1 MAKTISTILGVILLL
16 VGLAGFLIPNLAGT
30 HLSTAHN
37 LIHLATGAAALYFGL
52 AASPSAAR
60 LFAIIFG
67 LVYLL
72 LGVTGF
78 FLGATGTITLPQ
90 HLVAGGVNE
99 HMFRLI
105 PGVLEL
111 GTMDHVVHLLLGLL
125 FLVAGFLSRAPV
137 KPLIDDSP
145 NP

>member
-16 VGLAGFLIPNLAGT
+16 VGLAGFFIPNFAGT

-37 LIHLATGAAALYFGL
+37 LVHLVTGAAALYFGL
-52 AASPSAAR
+52 AATRSAAR

-67 LVYLL
+67 IVYLL

-78 FLGATGTITLPQ
+78 LLGVGGTITLPQ
-90 HLVAGGVNE
+90 HLIAGGVNE

-105 PGVLEL
+105 PGYLEL

-125 FLVAGFLSRAPV
+125 FLAAGFLSRAPV